1 MVAKRIKHS
10 EPKDNNQFVFEL
22 PLRTTPAQ
30 ESEIDIRLQANQNI
44 RNAVLGEALRRL
56 GLIRQSKK
64 FQVACKLPRGEDRSP
79 ERKKRT
85 KAFHEVEEKFGFT
98 KYSLVEFITPLR
110 NSCWIGDHIGSH
122 EAQAAAK
129 EIFTRVRQYAFG
141 KIGRPR
147 FKSTFRARSIQGQSN
162 ATGIRW
168 RTDHVEWG
176 GLEIPAIFDKKDK
189 DGYEAQ
195 ALNHKTALCRV
206 VRRTERGR
214 KRYFVQLVQDGKPP
228 KKAKNTIGKE
238 DCSIDMGPSAVAILG
253 DTKAGLFDLAP
264 SVVQP
269 WKFVRRLQR
278 AMDRSRHVT
287 NPNNY
292 EANGTIK
299 KGPKT
304 WIRSMGYLRLL
315 NKLREVERVLAATRK
330 KEHGKLLNDIQ
341 REVGPIKH
349 TEKISYKGWQKNF
362 GRSSKVR
369 AAGAF
374 VSEGKR
380 KAENAGTE
388 THEYSTRTTC
398 CSQACLCGELV
409 KKPLSQREHICGCE
423 WIRNHSVQRDLF
435 SAFLGKFVERSED
448 SKDRLDVLKAR
459 KAWTGKGIYLKLL
472 ELAASNLNQFVSV
485 DTLGVYHVGNGVR
498 TDCQLNPTTNRVEH
512 HIEIGDVVAA
522 AEVGAR

>member
-1 MVAKRIKHS
+1 MAAKRLKHES
-10 EPKDNNQFVFEL
+10 RENKSRFVFEL
-22 PLRTTPAQ
+22 PLRTTPTQ
-30 ESEIDIRLQANQNI
+30 ESEIETRIQAYRHI
-44 RNAVLGEALRRL
+44 KNACLGEALRRL
-56 GLIRQSKK
+56 DLCRESKAYQAARK
-64 FQVACKLPRGEDRSP
+64 MPKGEHGTK
-79 ERKKRT
+79 EQKART
-85 KAFHEVEEKFGFT
+85 KAFRVALEVFELNEYDLHSFAAECK
-98 KYSLVEFITPLR
+98 
-110 NSCWIGDHIGSH
+110 NSCWIGDHLGINETQKACS
-122 EAQAAAK
+122 EAFRAVEK
-129 EIFTRVRQYAFG
+129 FMYG
-141 KIGRPR
+141 KGGRPR
-147 FKSTFRARSIQGQSN
+147 FKSFNRARSVEGKSN
-162 ATGIRW
+162 QTGIRW
-168 RTDHVEWG
+168 RKDHVEWG

-195 ALNHKTALCRV
+195 ALNQKTALCRV

-238 DCSIDMGPSAVAILG
+238 DCSTDVGPSTVAVLG

-269 WKFVRRLQR
+269 WKFMRRLQR
-278 AMDRSRHVT
+278 AMDRSRRAT
-287 NPNNY
+287 NPDNY

-299 KGPKT
+299 KGTKT
-304 WIRSMGYLRLL
+304 WVRSEGYFRLL

-349 TEKISYKGWQKNF
+349 TEKISYKAWQKIF

-369 AAGAF
+369 ASGMF

-485 DTLGVYHVGNGVR
+485 DSQGIYHVGNGVR
-498 TDCQLNPTTNRVEH
+498 TDCQLNPTTNQNEVE
-512 HIEIGDVVAA
+512 DAVVATA
-522 AEVGAR
+522 CGAL